1 VGAVLWSALRGLPS
15 PAKRAFGADG
25 PSDSVG
31 TYRTLVN
38 PPRDPVIIRPS
49 FPKIGVHELER
60 LIAHI
65 HAGEDAK
72 AMHLRTGRRSDSMEF
87 ADWAIL
93 NEARPHLW
101 RDHELS
107 VGLPLVG
114 RKFCQE
120 LIVRD
125 AGRRG
130 QACLAQDLDSN
141 QGRDLCRDWEALD
154 VLGDI

>member
-1 VGAVLWSALRGLPS
+1 
-15 PAKRAFGADG
+15 
-25 PSDSVG
+25 
-31 TYRTLVN
+31 
-38 PPRDPVIIRPS
+38 
-49 FPKIGVHELER
+49 
-60 LIAHI
+60 
-65 HAGEDAK
+65 
-72 AMHLRTGRRSDSMEF
+72 MEF
-87 ADWAIL
+87 ADWEIL